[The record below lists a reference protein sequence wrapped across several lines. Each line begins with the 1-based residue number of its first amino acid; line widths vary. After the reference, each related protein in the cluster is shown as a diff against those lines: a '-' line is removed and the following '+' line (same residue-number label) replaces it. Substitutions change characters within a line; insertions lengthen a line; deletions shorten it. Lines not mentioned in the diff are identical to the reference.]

1 MPRICLYCARYDFE
15 PLSIT
20 PLGIGYIAAYLIH
33 QKILSEDEIRIVD
46 TLDEVLEFKP
56 DILGISSVSQVISYA
71 REFAK
76 KCKEKVGC
84 LTVLGGY
91 HVTAIPSKLPKEFD
105 IGVLSEGEITFA
117 EIVSLFK
124 ANRLTRALNQ
134 IKGICYSKNGENLI
148 NESRELIE
156 DLDSLPM
163 PYRHKEY
170 SNEVPMEVPIFTSRG
185 CPYNCIF
192 CASHGFWKGRFRL
205 RSADSVVAEIVNLM
219 NKYSP
224 NEIVV
229 NILDDFW
236 IANKKRFQKVVKKLV
251 ALKIPEKTS
260 FVGFCRSNIIR
271 EEEIK
276 LLKQLNYKYLRF
288 GAETGSEALLKRLK
302 GDNISTTD
310 HQRVIDLCQKYKIP
324 CGASFMLGVPGE
336 TKEDLEATIKFLRKN
351 KGKFNISGFY
361 VFNAIP
367 GTKIWE
373 EMRNKNLI
381 SEEYPFGDMQLDFLK
396 ENFSWETIPYFNQE
410 NVSLEEFRKI
420 INRIKAEF
428 ITVSSSKKAKLAKKI
443 YWQEINRYLK
453 KLIPVKK
460 RELFTRN
467 NNGINKILV
476 EVGSGNSPKS
486 GYIHCDTL
494 PLDHVEYVCNAWAI
508 PFKTESVDEVY
519 ARHMLEHL
527 TYREAKRTLRHWLS
541 VLKVDGCI
549 DLIVPDL
556 KKHIEQF
563 FNDGDSPYVN
573 FKASNKE
580 HAMAGFYG
588 WQNNDNDIHKWG
600 YTFETLSEL
609 LNEIGFSNIRRID
622 DTSNAGQLNLRVIAE
637 KSRPLPDL
645 RLDPESLRPKWTYYN
660 WRIFINNFAHK
671 LKFKKLI
678 LKIFHL
684 FNSINILF
692 KEDYS
697 VKDGRQVSS
706 NLDKIRQDHVGRY
719 KFACKFINKND
730 VVLDCACGVG
740 YGSFILSKERNL
752 STIIAVDIDKPAIKF
767 AKKYYNDDKITYRV
781 GDIFSMDIP
790 DNHFDCI
797 VSFETVEHVDGS
809 ALIKLYYTK
818 LKKGGLLIVSTPNQD
833 TQPFNT
839 EDFPFHLRHYTS
851 SEFSILL
858 TSNGFEILSRYTQFD
873 RGKEEV
879 SEGWNGLF
887 NIAVARKIHHVPIS

>member
-1 MPRICLYCARYDFE
+1 MPKVCLYCAKYDFE

-33 QKILSEDEIRIVD
+33 QKIVSEDEIRIVD

-76 KCKEKVGC
+76 KCKEKVRC

-148 NESRELIE
+148 NEPRELIE

-205 RSADSVVAEIVNLM
+205 RSADSVVAEIVNLI

-236 IANKKRFQKVVKKLV
+236 IANKKRFQKVVQKLV

-302 GDNISTTD
+302 GDNISITD

-361 VFNAIP
+361 FFNAIP
-367 GTKIWE
+367 
-373 EMRNKNLI
+373 R
-381 SEEYPFGDMQLDFLK
+381 F
-396 ENFSWETIPYFNQE
+396 
-410 NVSLEEFRKI
+410 
-420 INRIKAEF
+420 
-428 ITVSSSKKAKLAKKI
+428 
-443 YWQEINRYLK
+443 
-453 KLIPVKK
+453 
-460 RELFTRN
+460 
-467 NNGINKILV
+467 
-476 EVGSGNSPKS
+476 
-486 GYIHCDTL
+486 
-494 PLDHVEYVCNAWAI
+494 
-508 PFKTESVDEVY
+508 
-519 ARHMLEHL
+519 
-527 TYREAKRTLRHWLS
+527 
-541 VLKVDGCI
+541 
-549 DLIVPDL
+549 
-556 KKHIEQF
+556 
-563 FNDGDSPYVN
+563 
-573 FKASNKE
+573 
-580 HAMAGFYG
+580 
-588 WQNNDNDIHKWG
+588 
-600 YTFETLSEL
+600 
-609 LNEIGFSNIRRID
+609 
-622 DTSNAGQLNLRVIAE
+622 
-637 KSRPLPDL
+637 
-645 RLDPESLRPKWTYYN
+645 
-660 WRIFINNFAHK
+660 
-671 LKFKKLI
+671 
-678 LKIFHL
+678 
-684 FNSINILF
+684 
-692 KEDYS
+692 
-697 VKDGRQVSS
+697 
-706 NLDKIRQDHVGRY
+706 
-719 KFACKFINKND
+719 
-730 VVLDCACGVG
+730 
-740 YGSFILSKERNL
+740 
-752 STIIAVDIDKPAIKF
+752 
-767 AKKYYNDDKITYRV
+767 
-781 GDIFSMDIP
+781 
-790 DNHFDCI
+790 
-797 VSFETVEHVDGS
+797 
-809 ALIKLYYTK
+809 
-818 LKKGGLLIVSTPNQD
+818 
-833 TQPFNT
+833 
-839 EDFPFHLRHYTS
+839 
-851 SEFSILL
+851 
-858 TSNGFEILSRYTQFD
+858 
-873 RGKEEV
+873 
-879 SEGWNGLF
+879 
-887 NIAVARKIHHVPIS
+887 